1 LKSPLLL
8 VILDGWGL
16 SPDQR
21 GNAIRLARTPNF
33 TKLQQSYPYTVLQ
46 ASGKRVGLPEGQM
59 GNSEVG
65 HLNMGA
71 GRVVYQDI
79 TRISMAIKTG
89 EFCKNPVLID
99 MVQEVKEKG
108 TSLHLFG
115 LLSDGGVHSHL
126 THLYALLEM
135 ARRFKLGK
143 VYIHAFLDGRDVP
156 PTSGLGYIKEVE
168 QKCREMGVGEIA
180 TVSGRY
186 YAMDRDKR
194 WERLEKAF
202 NAICY
207 GEGERVQK
215 PSEAVERSYA
225 DGVTDEFV
233 VPKVVIDQGGN
244 THRHGRAHP
253 ESGSPC
259 PLP

>member
-16 SPDQR
+16 SPEPR
-21 GNAIRLARTPNF
+21 GNAIRLVRTPNF

-46 ASGKRVGLPEGQM
+46 ASGERVGLPEGQM

-99 MVQEVKEKG
+99 MMQEVKEKG

-126 THLYALLEM
+126 THLYAILEM

-143 VYIHAFLDGRDVP
+143 VYIHAFNTATNASYNFTNCSTNTLANKCYHSSTTSSSEFLTTNSSSPSKLGGKSAPSQRYLVP
-156 PTSGLGYIKEVE
+156 PAF
-168 QKCREMGVGEIA
+168 CRILANVKI
-180 TVSGRY
+180 
-186 YAMDRDKR
+186 
-194 WERLEKAF
+194 
-202 NAICY
+202 
-207 GEGERVQK
+207 
-215 PSEAVERSYA
+215 
-225 DGVTDEFV
+225 
-233 VPKVVIDQGGN
+233 
-244 THRHGRAHP
+244 
-253 ESGSPC
+253 
-259 PLP
+259 